1 MRTMGLRPGMAT
13 TTGPSQLSG
22 VYQRYSSET
31 LRPSWC
37 RLEQLQTRWHLRTL
51 HPPGA
56 SFCVMP
62 NPMQLAMN
70 AARQSSLAEAS
81 NCLACPAK
89 KASLRP
95 IAWKMHFLAA
105 ADIARVPLPTLD
117 VYRERLLGAIAH
129 GDGDKDQAVLAREQ
143 ARACG
148 LE

>member
-1 MRTMGLRPGMAT
+1 MNFLSDNSAAVAPVVLNAIAKAIDGFAPGYDDDDW
-13 TTGPSQLSG
+13 TGQLSG

-62 NPMQLAMN
+62 NPMQLPMN

-81 NCLACPAK
+81 NCLACLAK

-95 IAWKMHFLAA
+95 IVWKMHFLAA
-105 ADIARVPLPTLD
+105 ADIARI
-117 VYRERLLGAIAH
+117 R
-129 GDGDKDQAVLAREQ
+129 
-143 ARACG
+143 
-148 LE
+148 